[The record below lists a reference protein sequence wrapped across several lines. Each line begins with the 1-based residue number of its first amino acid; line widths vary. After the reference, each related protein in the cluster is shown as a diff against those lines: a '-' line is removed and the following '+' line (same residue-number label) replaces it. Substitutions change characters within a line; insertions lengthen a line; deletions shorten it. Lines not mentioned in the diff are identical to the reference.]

1 LNLKQLEEI
10 KKRIDEIKALLKQDP
25 IGSIRIKEDVDALEL
40 DVLNH
45 MQEELWSLY
54 EQGRIKVE
62 E

>member
-1 LNLKQLEEI
+1 MNLKQLEEI